1 MGCKRRRCVFEGG
14 KLWWCVVANRRLSR
28 PDSAIYCGG
37 FRLRKHKLADPQKH
51 YSNFTHWKCSY
62 TISHKAITGVR
73 VLRHRLTNGRY
84 RHSRKVCFRQTV
96 GLCRRLSE
104 RHDRP
109 HCLPAYSP
117 TAGPVYCP
125 TCKRRVCRWR
135 RPIRTALPVPAS
147 NNCPYPLFRLC
158 LSTRCR
164 TFANS
169 AAAARTAAR

>member
-1 MGCKRRRCVFEGG
+1 MYCKRRESVFEGG
-14 KLWWCVVANRRLSR
+14 KLWWYVVAGRRLSR
-28 PDSAIYCGG
+28 PDSAIYGGG

-51 YSNFTHWKCSY
+51 HSIPTHLRSAY
-62 TISHKAITGVR
+62 TITHKAITGIR

-84 RHSRKVCFRQTV
+84 RHSRKVCFRQTIV
-96 GLCRRLSE
+96 LCRRLLE
-104 RHDRP
+104 RHNRP
-109 HCLPAYSP
+109 CCLPVYSP
-117 TAGPVYCP
+117 TAEPVYCP